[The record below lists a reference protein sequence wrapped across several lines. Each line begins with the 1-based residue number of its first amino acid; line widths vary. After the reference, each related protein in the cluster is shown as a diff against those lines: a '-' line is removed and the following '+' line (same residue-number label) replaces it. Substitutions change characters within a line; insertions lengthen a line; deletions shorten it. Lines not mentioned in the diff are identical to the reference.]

1 MEIDGKEII
10 LGQVNKLDV
19 DASAEV
25 LNNVLQ
31 LRDDPNALYSVPIMC
46 QRGCLLRMK
55 CLNDILGG
63 QINKAWLPLRYKF
76 LLHILVQC
84 LSNHRSGYDMASND
98 LVGMMVALV
107 LNKSFSISKYIFTNM
122 KENLGRTG
130 IGGSKFWMYPRFLQ
144 MIMNVQHP
152 NLPKADNNVLK
163 IDAMMEHSLKIFRGV
178 ASKRYTK
185 STPPRKMF
193 GALANTAYVAPTND
207 KWRHDDRQFDDE
219 EPKLKKMIEDKFSR
233 KKLKIFGDTDDESD
247 NGDGDDEGGD
257 GGNVGASGA
266 SVPGG
271 DSDKFDSNDNPPE
284 PGYEH
289 YFDDHGVR
297 QVRRIRTNQDVDY
310 VPSDTESACLR
321 KKKAVVRRK
330 KRSKK
335 TIGTSSAEP
344 AATKLEP
351 MSEHVLE
358 AHINPQF
365 AFTEAETIAMM
376 TSPTTATETPPM
388 TTTVAEPPVV
398 TPQAEPQHPT
408 SSIHQYRSVTHQQ
421 SSNRRS
427 RLFSEMEQDEKV
439 DFLFTQL
446 QAAAG
451 QINWQ
456 SEFMSST

>member
-1 MEIDGKEII
+1 
-10 LGQVNKLDV
+10 
-19 DASAEV
+19 
-25 LNNVLQ
+25 
-31 LRDDPNALYSVPIMC
+31 MC

-55 CLNDILGG
+55 CVNDILGG

-76 LLHILVQC
+76 LLHIFIQC
-84 LSNHRSGYDMASND
+84 LSNRRSGYDMASND

-107 LNKSFSISKYIFTNM
+107 LNKLFSISKYIFANM
-122 KENLGRTG
+122 KENLGRTVV
-130 IGGSKFWMYPRFLQ
+130 GGSKFWMYPRFLQ
-144 MIMNVQHP
+144 MTMNGCSFETIHGKCTSSEDV
-152 NLPKADNNVLK
+152 
-163 IDAMMEHSLKIFRGV
+163 
-178 ASKRYTK
+178 
-185 STPPRKMF
+185 
-193 GALANTAYVAPTND
+193 GALANTAYVAPAND

-219 EPKLKKMIEDKFSR
+219 EPKLKKMIGDKFGR

-266 SVPGG
+266 RVPGG
-271 DSDKFDSNDNPPE
+271 DNDESDSDDNPPE
-284 PGYEH
+284 LGYEH
-289 YFDDHGVR
+289 YFNDRGVR
-297 QVRRIRTNQDVDY
+297 QVRRIRTDQDADY
-310 VPSDTESACLR
+310 VPFDTESACLR
-321 KKKAVVRRK
+321 KKKAAVCRK
-330 KRSKK
+330 KRSMK

-365 AFTEAETIAMM
+365 AFREAETIAMM
-376 TSPTTATETPPM
+376 TSPTAATETPPV
-388 TTTVAEPPVV
+388 TTTVAETPVV
-398 TPQAEPQHPT
+398 TPQAEPQHAT
-408 SSIHQYRSVTHQQ
+408 SSIHQYRSATHQQ
-421 SSNRRS
+421 SSERRS
-427 RLFSEMEQDEKV
+427 ILFSEMEQDEKV